1 VLVKGLSA
9 SAGGGG
15 DRKHGFRGGG
25 CHGRQRRARLKRGC
39 ACARRSAAALN
50 RGATSCFRARRWT
63 APWYGGLGTA
73 RMGRQRADQWAS
85 ASAAGGER
93 VAQGIGFRGDLGGVC
108 SLRKARGC
116 LGMVRWRD
124 QTPRWWRPEAQC
136 ARRARRSDRRDVVAR
151 RRV

>member
-25 CHGRQRRARLKRGC
+25 CHGRRWRARRKRGR

-50 RGATSCFRARRWT
+50 RGVTSCFGARRWT
-63 APWYGGLGTA
+63 VPWYGGLGTT
-73 RMGRQRADQWAS
+73 RTGRQWADRWAT

-93 VAQGIGFRGDLGGVC
+93 VARGRGFRGDLG
-108 SLRKARGC
+108 
-116 LGMVRWRD
+116 VRAAWG
-124 QTPRWWRPEAQC
+124 
-136 ARRARRSDRRDVVAR
+136 RRAVASGWCAGGTG
-151 RRV
+151 RRVGGAPGAPAGATSRRGAVSSANVLT